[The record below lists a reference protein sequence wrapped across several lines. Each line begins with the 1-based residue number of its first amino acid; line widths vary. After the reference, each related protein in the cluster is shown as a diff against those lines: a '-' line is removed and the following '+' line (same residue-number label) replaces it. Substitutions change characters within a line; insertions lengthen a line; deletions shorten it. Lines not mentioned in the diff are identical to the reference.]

1 MDGTGKLD
9 AMELIRFLNG
19 LKECYREFSDLED
32 CEKTANSII
41 DIIELSQEL
50 SELLNRKDQIDID
63 EFVADFRGIISH
75 ISYHILDSKPM
86 HSLFLDEQACFFAEN
101 DRTP

>member
-9 AMELIRFLNG
+9 ATGLTGFLNG
-19 LKECYREFSDLED
+19 LKESYREFNDLED

-41 DIIELSQEL
+41 DIIELSQQLSDLFAKKDAIDPDEL
-50 SELLNRKDQIDID
+50 MA
-63 EFVADFRGIISH
+63 EFRVIVSH

-86 HSLFLDEQACFFAEN
+86 HSLFLDEQACFFEPN